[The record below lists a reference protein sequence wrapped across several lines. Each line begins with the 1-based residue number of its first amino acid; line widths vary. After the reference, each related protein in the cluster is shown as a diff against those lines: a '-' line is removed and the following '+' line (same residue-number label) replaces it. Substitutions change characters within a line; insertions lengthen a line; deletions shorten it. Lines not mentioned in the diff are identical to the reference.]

1 MGIKVTPL
9 HSKINF
15 MCNRKKQNLKM
26 IPTFLVV
33 ALLVVS
39 GFLKISGNHPMIL
52 HFVQLKIDDWL
63 PLLGGAEILF
73 ALLFLFPATSKL
85 GILLLTAY
93 FGGAM
98 AIEIP
103 YHMVAGPAIPLILI
117 WVAAFI
123 RQRSLFIQTK
133 RNDAIP
139 QAQLS

>member
-1 MGIKVTPL
+1 
-9 HSKINF
+9 
-15 MCNRKKQNLKM
+15 MCNRKKQNLKTV
-26 IPTFLVV
+26 PTFLVV

-39 GFLKISGNHPMIL
+39 GFLKISGHHPMIL
-52 HFVQLKIDDWL
+52 HFVQLGVDGWL
-63 PLLGGAEILF
+63 PLLGSAEILF
-73 ALLFLFPATSKL
+73 ALLFLFPVTSKL

-117 WVAAFI
+117 WVTAFI
-123 RQRSLFIQTK
+123 RQRSLFIETK
-133 RNDAIP
+133 RNDAIS